1 MEMPRVS
8 AASVEEYSRPGLWR
22 DRLVDS
28 YLDEAAR
35 GCPDDIAVVAQGRRI
50 TYRVLHQLARRVA
63 AGLAVLGVRK
73 GEVVS
78 FQLPNW
84 LEALALHYGILKA
97 GAVSNPI
104 IPIYRHREL
113 EFILRQAQTKV
124 AVIPGR
130 FRGFDY
136 PAMFEDIRSGLPELK
151 HLLVVGG
158 TAPGMASFDD
168 FLHEAWEQQEAGTV
182 VARMARSAN
191 DPMLL
196 LYTSGTTAEPKGA
209 VHTHNTLDYE
219 NRSIIEFFALTGS
232 DVVFMPSPV
241 THITGVLYGLQLPVM
256 LGTKVVFQDVWEP
269 GEALKLIAEERCSF
283 TVSATPFLHALTYHP
298 ELANH
303 DLGSLRIFA
312 CGGADVSPELIRA
325 ATERLGC
332 CAARVYGS
340 TEYPTLTASGPE
352 DPLEKRARTD
362 GRIIGA
368 ARARVVDDSGHPL
381 PPGQEGEIV
390 ARGPE
395 MFLGYLNP
403 ALNAEAFDP
412 DGWFRTGDLA
422 VLSTDGYIEI
432 KGRKKDIIIRG
443 GENIS
448 AKEVEDLLLEHP
460 KVKQV
465 AIVAMPDPVLV
476 ERACA
481 FVVTKGGEALTLEEV
496 VAFLKTRRIAMQKL
510 PERLEVVPA
519 LPMTASGKIQKFKL
533 RDQIKAELAEGRAR
547 QGGERAARA

>member
-8 AASVEEYSRPGLWR
+8 AARVEECRRAGLWR

-35 GCPDDIAVVAQGRRI
+35 GRPDDIAVVAQGRSI
-50 TYRVLHQLARRVA
+50 TYRTLHQLARRVA
-63 AGLAVLGVRK
+63 AGLAALGVRK

-219 NRSIIEFFALTGS
+219 NRSIMEFFALTGN

-256 LGTKVVFQDVWEP
+256 LATKVVFQDVWEP
-269 GEALKLIAEERCSF
+269 GEALRLIAEERCSF
-283 TVSATPFLHALTYHP
+283 TVSATPFLHGLTYHP
-298 ELANH
+298 GLAKH
-303 DLGSLRIFA
+303 DLRSLRIFA

-325 ATERLGC
+325 ATEQLGC

-352 DPLEKRARTD
+352 DPIEKRAQTD

-368 ARARVVDDSGHPL
+368 ARGRVVDDSGHPL

-403 ALNAEAFDP
+403 ALNPDAFDP

-422 VLSTDGYIEI
+422 VMSADGYIEI

-448 AKEVEDLLLEHP
+448 VKEVEDLLLEHP

-481 FVVTKGGEALTLEEV
+481 FVVTKGGETLALEEV
-496 VAFLKTRRIAMQKL
+496 VAFLKTQRIAMQKL
-510 PERLEVVPA
+510 PERVEVVPA

-533 RDQIKAELAEGRAR
+533 REQIKAELAHERAG
-547 QGGERAARA
+547 QGGKRAARG